1 VLMDAGRI
9 VAVGKPDE
17 LLATQPLYQRLHQLQ
32 QLRETLGAWALEPEN
47 GNGCAGSE
55 MTAPEETD

>member
-1 VLMDAGRI
+1 
-9 VAVGKPDE
+9 VAVGTPDE

-47 GNGCAGSE
+47 GNGCAE
-55 MTAPEETD
+55 PDLAALEETD